1 VKVKNLFNIDFAI
14 FVSMLGLMILGIMF
28 IYSSGITST
37 GLRISNEFIY
47 QIVWIISG
55 LIIFFIVMFSDYL
68 LFRQWSLYIYLGAI
82 FVLILTLLFGREV
95 NGSKSWLGLFGFG
108 IQPSEFTK
116 IATILFLSDY
126 YVKKKKSIKRL
137 STFLLA
143 MLIGFLPLLLVIAQP
158 DMGTALVFIP
168 IFLIISF
175 MAGAKKRYILFLFV
189 SGLLMIIM
197 GVLPAWQKFI
207 LKEDF
212 RFVEVLINNDLF
224 IILGGSIGIIAFLSI
239 IGFVYSKRSYFYW
252 IFYSS
257 FLMITG
263 LFGSLAVRAF
273 LKEYQLMRLIVFLD
287 PSVDPRGTGWNI
299 IQSLIAVGSGGLSG
313 KGFLQGTQSHYR
325 FLPEQSTDF
334 IFSILSEELGF
345 IGSVLVIFLFA
356 IILVRGLMLIMKS
369 KDDYGIFVGSG
380 IVMMIFFHVI
390 INIGM
395 AIGIMP
401 ITGIPLLFIS
411 YGGSSLW
418 TALISVGILQN
429 IYLRR
434 YRY

>member
-1 VKVKNLFNIDFAI
+1 MKIKNLFNIDFAVFI
-14 FVSMLGLMILGIMF
+14 SMLGLMILGVMF

-55 LIIFFIVMFSDYL
+55 LILFFTVMFSDYL
-68 LFRQWSLYIYLGAI
+68 LFKQWSFYIYLGAI
-82 FVLILTLLFGREV
+82 FILLLTLIFGREV
-95 NGSKSWLGLFGFG
+95 NGSRSWLGIFGFG

-116 IATILFLSDY
+116 IATILFLSDFL
-126 YVKKKKSIKRL
+126 VKRKKNIKNL
-137 STFLLA
+137 STFIIA
-143 MLIGFLPLLLVIAQP
+143 MFIGFLPIVFIIAQP
-158 DMGTALVFIP
+158 DMGTALVYIP
-168 IFLIISF
+168 IFLTISF
-175 MAGAKKRYILFLFV
+175 MAGVKKRYIFFIFI

-197 GVLPAWQKFI
+197 GMLPAWQNYIIKEEIGFI
-207 LKEDF
+207 KILT
-212 RFVEVLINNDLF
+212 NNNLF
-224 IILGGSIGIIAFLSI
+224 TILVGSIGLVAALSF
-239 IGFVYSKRSYFYW
+239 IGFIYSKRSYYYW
-252 IFYSS
+252 MIYSS
-257 FLMITG
+257 FILITG
-263 LFGSLAVRAF
+263 LFGSLVVRSF
-273 LKEYQLMRLIVFLD
+273 LKEYQMMRLIVFLD

-313 KGFLQGTQSHYR
+313 KGFLMGTQSHYR

-334 IFSILSEELGF
+334 IFSILSEELGYF
-345 IGSVLVIFLFA
+345 GSVLVIVLFS
-356 IILVRGLMLIMKS
+356 IILIRGLILIMNS
-369 KDDYGIFVGSG
+369 KDDYGVYIGSG
-380 IVMMIFFHVI
+380 IIMMIFFHVI

-418 TALISVGILQN
+418 TALISVGLLQN